1 MVKTCSSDALL
12 RPSAPS
18 ICKFFTSRSGILS
31 VCTTIVIVVSVVL
44 VVWYG
49 RMDNRNEDSPMRMYP
64 ILSCEDTYSF
74 YILIHPYC
82 SWFELQ

>member
-1 MVKTCSSDALL
+1 M
-12 RPSAPS
+12 
-18 ICKFFTSRSGILS
+18 S

-64 ILSCEDTYSF
+64 ILSCEDTY
-74 YILIHPYC
+74 
-82 SWFELQ
+82 